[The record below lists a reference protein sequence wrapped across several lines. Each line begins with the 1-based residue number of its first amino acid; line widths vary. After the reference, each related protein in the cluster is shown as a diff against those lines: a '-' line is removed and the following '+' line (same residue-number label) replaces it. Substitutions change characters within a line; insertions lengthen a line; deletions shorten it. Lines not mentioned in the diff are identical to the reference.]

1 MDNSTVTEIFQ
12 RDLLC
17 SGNEDNLLDCQHHRG
32 SRDCPS
38 DHSED
43 AGVKCNGK
51 VPLTYVCTFW
61 NLVIMEF
68 RQCFTP
74 SQVLITW
81 PNYWFQYFCTVVV
94 MTGLSTCLC
103 STYPI
108 FTKDLFLVFS

>member
-61 NLVIMEF
+61 NLVIMGV
-68 RQCFTP
+68 P
-74 SQVLITW
+74 SVFYSITG
-81 PNYWFQYFCTVVV
+81 PNHLAKLLV
-94 MTGLSTCLC
+94 
-103 STYPI
+103 PI
-108 FTKDLFLVFS
+108 FLYCSCHDWTKYMSV